1 MSRVRSASA
10 LFLFLLVA
18 IFASFAAAQRWDRA
32 VTIWL
37 QHAAPAPDMPASIF
51 VFLGDAEV
59 VITGAVL
66 AGLLL
71 LSRDRGW
78 GIAALQFAAGLA
90 AVSLL
95 AVLLK
100 HTIPHP
106 GPPESLQRHILRLG
120 VSTPPTPFSLPS
132 GHTMRTTF
140 IAGTVLRRFPVLAG
154 AVVLCMMAALV
165 YLGDH
170 WTTDVL
176 AGLCLGWACVEV
188 ARGLA
193 AGRTAGRAEPQG
205 VRRPQ

>member
-10 LFLFLLVA
+10 LFLFLLIA
-18 IFASFAAAQRWDRA
+18 IFASFASAQRWDRT

-37 QHAAPAPDMPASIF
+37 QHAAPAPDTPASIF
-51 VFLGDAEV
+51 VFLGNAEV

-71 LSRDRGW
+71 LSRDRRW

-90 AVSLL
+90 GVSLL
-95 AVLLK
+95 AFLLK
-100 HTIPHP
+100 HVIPHP
-106 GPPESLQRHILRLG
+106 GPSPDLHRSIPRFG
-120 VSTPPTPFSLPS
+120 VSTATPFSLPS
-132 GHTMRTTF
+132 GHTMRATF
-140 IAGTVLRRFPVLAG
+140 IGGTLLRRFPVLAG
-154 AVVLCMMAALV
+154 AVVLCMMAGLV

-193 AGRTAGRAEPQG
+193 AGRTDGRAEPQG
-205 VRRPQ
+205 VRRS